1 MWEASPGNWRSVHFD
16 ERTHVSPCTWFI
28 ISHVLTTPNLHLRPR
43 SILSTPYNCL
53 LTTPSQQWP
62 LLPARW
68 PTNFQFARD
77 WVTFGTEPGQSQANQ
92 DGRSAWVPPSQDVT
106 RRETSCHFPQSR
118 SPDCFRSRLTSV
130 SLSLSSGGQSLC
142 LGVFAFVCHPLSQC
156 LMLSQSW
163 LDERTYEWWHYSQ
176 ETSCAT

>member
-1 MWEASPGNWRSVHFD
+1 MYLCIF
-16 ERTHVSPCTWFI
+16 
-28 ISHVLTTPNLHLRPR
+28 LTTTTAPEMFKTLLGTEIPLVMWSWLYISQKTWDR

-163 LDERTYEWWHYSQ
+163 LDERIYEWWHYSQ